1 MSRKPAE
8 LDCESIL
15 QMLKETPDAG
25 AVIFELI
32 AELKETDAN
41 CLSRIRELEDPGTEF
56 DCASIL
62 QMLKETPDAGAV
74 IMEMIAE
81 LEEAD
86 ENCLRKAKDLQAAAA
101 AAA

>member
-1 MSRKPAE
+1 MNRKPAQ

-15 QMLKETPDAG
+15 QMLEETPEAG

-32 AELKETDAN
+32 AELKDTDAN
-41 CLSRIRELEDPGTEF
+41 CLGRIRELEEAGTEF

-62 QMLKETPDAGAV
+62 QMLQETPDAGAV

-86 ENCLRKAKDLQAAAA
+86 EDCLRKARDMQAASAAAA
-101 AAA
+101 